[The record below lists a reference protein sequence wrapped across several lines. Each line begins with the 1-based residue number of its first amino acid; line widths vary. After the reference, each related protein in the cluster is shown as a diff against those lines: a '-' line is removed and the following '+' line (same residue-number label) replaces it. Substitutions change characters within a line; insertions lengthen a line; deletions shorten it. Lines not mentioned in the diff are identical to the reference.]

1 MCDVSTGWVKL
12 LVAELVERI
21 RTTRERDKL
30 IEELSEGIIEA
41 VDDAVKTVRADDER
55 RMREKLKTLGLTPS
69 QIDALF
75 D

>member
-21 RTTRERDKL
+21 RTTQERDKL

-41 VDDAVKTVRADDER
+41 VDDAVKAVRADDER
-55 RMREKLKTLGLTPS
+55 KMREKLKALGLTPS